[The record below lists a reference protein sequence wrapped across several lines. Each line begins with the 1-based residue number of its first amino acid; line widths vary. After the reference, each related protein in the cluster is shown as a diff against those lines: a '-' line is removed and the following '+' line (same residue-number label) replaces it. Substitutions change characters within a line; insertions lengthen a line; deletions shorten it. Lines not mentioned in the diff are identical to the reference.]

1 MVEVIDVIQHGLGED
16 DKQGFVV
23 KKEGWGCRVNI
34 LPYISNFIVALG
46 GHDAGNVDLPVSISK
61 TVLDLT
67 AYICDIKDKS

>member
-16 DKQGFVV
+16 GKQGFVV
-23 KKEGWGCRVNI
+23 KKEGWGSGVNI

-46 GHDAGNVDLPVSISK
+46 GHDAGNMDLPVSISK

-67 AYICDIKDKS
+67 AYICDIKIKS